1 MSEMAER
8 ALADLARAGAEAA
21 VAVMTSGTQGSV
33 AELFTRT
40 GGGSAL
46 GGLAREAGE
55 AGPAAA
61 GPAWSGGAD
70 LTAEAGSESGLGEA
84 SSEPGESGPAL
95 PGLEHF
101 VAAELRDIGPVR
113 ETVSGDSAGDTEDT
127 GDDTEDNEGTSSD
140 DRESED
146 SDASDSSGAADEPG
160 QPAGDE
166 GESRAVFPAWLGQV
180 LEACEHFAADNI
192 PLHATSMRI
201 NEVRLASGLVLDSY
215 VPNSEIVKR
224 ENSQLAEVGL
234 DAAHAY
240 VDSCRRMYDSGEMIA
255 DTLANRATGI
265 AGDALAG
272 RHILELPPQAA
283 PIPPGILHYAA
294 SYEVI
299 IRDTDG
305 KVYP

>member
-21 VAVMTSGTQGSV
+21 VAAMTSGAQGSV
-33 AELFTRT
+33 AELFTRA

-61 GPAWSGGAD
+61 GPAWSGEAD
-70 LTAEAGSESGLGEA
+70 LTAEAGSESGLGGA

-101 VAAELRDIGPVR
+101 VAAELRDIGRVR
-113 ETVSGDSAGDTEDT
+113 ETVSSDSAGDTEDT
-127 GDDTEDNEGTSSD
+127 GDTEDSDGSSSD
-140 DRESED
+140 DRD
-146 SDASDSSGAADEPG
+146 TQDRDAGDRAAGEPG
-160 QPAGDE
+160 QLAGDE
-166 GESRAVFPAWLGQV
+166 DESRAVFPAWLGQV
-180 LEACEHFAADNI
+180 LEACEHFTADNI

-224 ENSQLAEVGL
+224 ENSQLAEVGP

-240 VDSCRRMYDSGEMIA
+240 VDSCRRMYDIGEMIA
-255 DTLANRATGI
+255 DTLANRAAGI
-265 AGDALAG
+265 AGDTLAG

>member
-1 MSEMAER
+1 MA
-8 ALADLARAGAEAA
+8 A
-21 VAVMTSGTQGSV
+21 MTSGAQGSV
-33 AELFTRT
+33 AELFTRA

-61 GPAWSGGAD
+61 GPAWSGEAD
-70 LTAEAGSESGLGEA
+70 LTAEAGSESGLGGA

-101 VAAELRDIGPVR
+101 VAAELRDIGRVR
-113 ETVSGDSAGDTEDT
+113 ETVSSDSAGDTEDT
-127 GDDTEDNEGTSSD
+127 GDT
-140 DRESED
+140 ED
-146 SDASDSSGAADEPG
+146 SDGSSSDGDRAAGEPG
-160 QPAGDE
+160 QLAGDE
-166 GESRAVFPAWLGQV
+166 DESRAVFPAWLGQV
-180 LEACEHFAADNI
+180 LEACEHFTADNI

-224 ENSQLAEVGL
+224 ENSQLAEVGP

-240 VDSCRRMYDSGEMIA
+240 VDSCRRIYDIGEMIA
-255 DTLANRATGI
+255 DTLANRAAGI
-265 AGDALAG
+265 AGDTLAG

>member
-21 VAVMTSGTQGSV
+21 VAAMTSGAQGSM
-33 AELFTRT
+33 AELFTRA

-61 GPAWSGGAD
+61 AGPAWSGEAD
-70 LTAEAGSESGLGEA
+70 LTAEAGSESGLGGA

-101 VAAELRDIGPVR
+101 VGAELRDTGRVR
-113 ETVSGDSAGDTEDT
+113 ETVSSDSAGDTEDT
-127 GDDTEDNEGTSSD
+127 GDDTEDSDGSSSD
-140 DRESED
+140 DRD
-146 SDASDSSGAADEPG
+146 TQDRDAGDRAAGEPG
-160 QPAGDE
+160 QLAGDE
-166 GESRAVFPAWLGQV
+166 DESRAVFPAWLGQV
-180 LEACEHFAADNI
+180 LEACEHFTADNI

-224 ENSQLAEVGL
+224 ENSQLAEVGP

-240 VDSCRRMYDSGEMIA
+240 VDSCRRMYDIGEMIA
-255 DTLANRATGI
+255 DTLANRAAGI
-265 AGDALAG
+265 AGDTLAG

>member
-1 MSEMAER
+1 MSEMTER

-21 VAVMTSGTQGSV
+21 VAAMTSGTQGSV

-46 GGLAREAGE
+46 GGLASEAGE
-55 AGPAAA
+55 AGPAG
-61 GPAWSGGAD
+61 GPAWSGEAA
-70 LTAEAGSESGLGEA
+70 LTAGAGSESGLGEA

-101 VAAELRDIGPVR
+101 VAAELRDISPVR
-113 ETVSGDSAGDTEDT
+113 ETVSSDSAGHTEDT
-127 GDDTEDNEGTSSD
+127 GNDTEDSD
-140 DRESED
+140 TEDRNTED
-146 SDASDSSGAADEPG
+146 RDASDSSGAADEPG
-160 QPAGDE
+160 QLAGDE
-166 GESRAVFPAWLGQV
+166 GESRAGFPAWLGQV
-180 LEACEHFAADNI
+180 LEACEHFAAENI

-234 DAAHAY
+234 DVAHAY
-240 VDSCRRMYDSGEMIA
+240 VDSCRRMYDIGEMIA
-255 DTLANRATGI
+255 DTLANRAAGI
-265 AGDALAG
+265 AGDSLAG

>member
-21 VAVMTSGTQGSV
+21 VAAMTSGAQGSV
-33 AELFTRT
+33 AELFTRA

-61 GPAWSGGAD
+61 GPAWSGEAD
-70 LTAEAGSESGLGEA
+70 LTAEAGSESGLGGA

-101 VAAELRDIGPVR
+101 VAAELRDIGRVR
-113 ETVSGDSAGDTEDT
+113 ETVSSDSAGDTEDT
-127 GDDTEDNEGTSSD
+127 GDTEDSDGSSSD
-140 DRESED
+140 DRD
-146 SDASDSSGAADEPG
+146 TQDRDAGDRAAGEPG
-160 QPAGDE
+160 QLAGDE
-166 GESRAVFPAWLGQV
+166 DESRAVFPAWLGQV
-180 LEACEHFAADNI
+180 LEACEHFTADNI

-224 ENSQLAEVGL
+224 ENSQLAEVGP

-240 VDSCRRMYDSGEMIA
+240 VDSCRRMYDIGEMIA
-255 DTLANRATGI
+255 DKLANRAAGI
-265 AGDALAG
+265 AGDTLAG

>member
-21 VAVMTSGTQGSV
+21 VAAMTSGAQGSV
-33 AELFTRT
+33 AELFTRA

-46 GGLAREAGE
+46 GGLACEAGE

-61 GPAWSGGAD
+61 GPAWSGEAD
-70 LTAEAGSESGLGEA
+70 LTAEAGSESGLGGA

-101 VAAELRDIGPVR
+101 VAAELRDIGRVR
-113 ETVSGDSAGDTEDT
+113 ETVSSDSAGDTEDN
-127 GDDTEDNEGTSSD
+127 GDTEDSDGSSSD
-140 DRESED
+140 DRD
-146 SDASDSSGAADEPG
+146 TQDRDAGDRAAGEPG
-160 QPAGDE
+160 QLAGDE
-166 GESRAVFPAWLGQV
+166 DESRAVFPAWLGQV
-180 LEACEHFAADNI
+180 LEACEHFTADNI

-224 ENSQLAEVGL
+224 ENSQLAEVGP

-240 VDSCRRMYDSGEMIA
+240 VDSCRRMYDIGEMIA
-255 DTLANRATGI
+255 DTLANRAAGI
-265 AGDALAG
+265 AGDTLAG

>member
-21 VAVMTSGTQGSV
+21 VAAMTSGAQGSM
-33 AELFTRT
+33 AELFTRA

-61 GPAWSGGAD
+61 GPAWSGEAD

-101 VAAELRDIGPVR
+101 VAAELRDIGRVR
-113 ETVSGDSAGDTEDT
+113 ETVSSDSAGDTEDT
-127 GDDTEDNEGTSSD
+127 GDTEDSDGSSSD
-140 DRESED
+140 DRD
-146 SDASDSSGAADEPG
+146 TQDRDAGDRAAGEPG
-160 QPAGDE
+160 QIAGDE
-166 GESRAVFPAWLGQV
+166 DESRAVFPAWLGQV
-180 LEACEHFAADNI
+180 LEACEHFTADNI

-224 ENSQLAEVGL
+224 ENSQLAEVGP

-240 VDSCRRMYDSGEMIA
+240 VDSCRRMYDIGEMIA
-255 DTLANRATGI
+255 DTLANRAAGI
-265 AGDALAG
+265 AGDTLAG

-299 IRDTDG
+299 IRDNDG

>member
-21 VAVMTSGTQGSV
+21 VAAMTSGAQGSM
-33 AELFTRT
+33 AELFTRA

-61 GPAWSGGAD
+61 GPAWSGEAD
-70 LTAEAGSESGLGEA
+70 LTAEAGSESGLGGA

-101 VAAELRDIGPVR
+101 VAAELRDIGRVR
-113 ETVSGDSAGDTEDT
+113 ETVSSDSAGDTEDT
-127 GDDTEDNEGTSSD
+127 GDTEDSDGSSSD
-140 DRESED
+140 DRD
-146 SDASDSSGAADEPG
+146 TQDRDAGDRAAGEPG
-160 QPAGDE
+160 QLAGDE
-166 GESRAVFPAWLGQV
+166 DESRAVFPAWLGQV
-180 LEACEHFAADNI
+180 LEACEHFTADNI

-224 ENSQLAEVGL
+224 ENSQLAEVGP

-240 VDSCRRMYDSGEMIA
+240 VDSCRRMYDIGEMIA
-255 DTLANRATGI
+255 DTLANRAAGI
-265 AGDALAG
+265 AGDTLAG